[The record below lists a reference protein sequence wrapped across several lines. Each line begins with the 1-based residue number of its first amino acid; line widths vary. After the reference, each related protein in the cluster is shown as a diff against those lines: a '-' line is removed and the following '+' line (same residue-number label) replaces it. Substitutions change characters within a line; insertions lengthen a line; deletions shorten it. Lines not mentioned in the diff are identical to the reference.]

1 MVQRWCAAF
10 QGSRSRMKQTA
21 VSYKKYP
28 RLMVNTAYCSQGMQ
42 AAALDLVAGQGACCR
57 GPAKC
62 IMAQTCCGVV
72 SCRDHGIS

>member
-28 RLMVNTAYCSQGMQ
+28 RLMVNTAYCSQGY
-42 AAALDLVAGQGACCR
+42 AG
-57 GPAKC
+57 
-62 IMAQTCCGVV
+62 
-72 SCRDHGIS
+72 SSS